1 MAWPEP
7 EMRFREATPADIP
20 SIVALFGGRNTL
32 PLEPAVREALPKLLP
47 RLLASP
53 ACTLTVFEDED
64 RPGLRVVSFVGG
76 MFLREEVVES
86 WLAAPYPG
94 LLASVLGR
102 VHRGEQ
108 SLLTLEEVRR
118 ANATY
123 GLDLGVIPV
132 ALGRL
137 DWAHPTV
144 DQMRKLAPQAF
155 IRAIGGY
162 RLRSIYYE
170 VFTDEVAAYLQSG
183 GYGLLHDFSSRAG
196 TGSIPPDCRPRM
208 YRLKADDLPPGAM
221 SMASQMF
228 SPPAAELGLTLAE
241 QRVILRALDGASDRS
256 IADSLGLSP
265 ETVRS
270 NWRSIYRRL
279 GQVLPEPGPA
289 APTGDET
296 ARGLEKRRIAVEYLR
311 QNLHELRPTLR
322 SRGPVG

>member
-1 MAWPEP
+1 
-7 EMRFREATPADIP
+7 MRFRDATPADIP
-20 SIVALFGGRNTL
+20 AIVALFNGRNTL
-32 PLEPAVREALPKLLP
+32 PLEHTVSEALPELLP

-53 ACTLTVFEDED
+53 SCTLTVFEDDD

-76 MFLREEVVES
+76 VFLREEVIES

-94 LLASVLGR
+94 LLSSVLAR
-102 VHRGEQ
+102 VHRGQ
-108 SLLTLEEVRR
+108 QTLLTLEEVRR
-118 ANATY
+118 ANSAQ

-137 DWAHPTV
+137 NWTDPTV
-144 DQMRKLAPQAF
+144 AQIRKLAPQAF

-183 GYGLLHDFSSRAG
+183 GYGLLHDFSDRAG
-196 TGSIPPDCRPRM
+196 TGPIPADCHPRM
-208 YRLKADDLPPGAM
+208 FRLEAADLPPGAM

-228 SPPAAELGLTLAE
+228 SPPASELGLTLAE
-241 QRVILRALDGASDRS
+241 QRVVLRALDGASDRS

-279 GQVLPEPGPA
+279 GQVLPESGPA
-289 APTGDET
+289 ASPGDDT

-322 SRGPVG
+322 TRGPGG